1 MVSYAVVSAHA
12 LLRAPAATWVCVM
25 WGRAGVVGGGVRFQ
39 GSAFFHECPLQMR
52 ALRKPTLG
60 PHVTFFPETCC
71 RGTRFRLPKKNG
83 GTQDIVP
90 DYPRY
95 FWWAACEP
103 APPQEPTRGVGSGG
117 ERGRKLPK

>member
-60 PHVTFFPETCC
+60 PHVTFFPGNMLQGYQISSPE
-71 RGTRFRLPKKNG
+71 KKWG
-83 GTQDIVP
+83 
-90 DYPRY
+90 YPRY
-95 FWWAACEP
+95 RAGLPKVFL
-103 APPQEPTRGVGSGG
+103 VGSLRARSPPGAHPGG
-117 ERGRKLPK
+117 GLLGGAGSQVA